1 MLPPLVEAVGLR
13 HTYGSGRVGL
23 AGVDLVVAPGERV
36 VLLGPNGSGKTTL
49 LRVLATALR
58 PDSGTL
64 RLLDRAVP
72 PAPPALRRRLGVL
85 PDHPAHLEPLSG
97 NENARLFAS
106 AAGLDARD
114 AKARVDEL
122 FGRLAL
128 AEAADDPVSAWSL
141 GMRRK
146 LLLTE
151 ALAHDPPIL
160 LLDEPSMGLDPPAVD
175 VLVELLGERAAAG
188 AATVAAVND
197 PVVAARI
204 ADRVVMLD
212 RGRVVADASPDALLG
227 ELGGGIRCEMEVAGP
242 PADAVR
248 VAGAATGVEVRLGG
262 DVVEARLVEGSQG
275 LPRLIS
281 ALVEAGVEIRSLRV
295 REPDLRDV
303 FRARTGRPLGG
314 APRP

>member
-1 MLPPLVEAVGLR
+1 VEAVGLH

-23 AGVDLVVAPGERV
+23 AGVDLAVAPGERV

-49 LRVLATALR
+49 LRVLATGLR
-58 PDSGTL
+58 PDSGSL
-64 RLLDRAVP
+64 RLLDRTVP
-72 PAPPALRRRLGVL
+72 PARPALRRRMGVL

-97 NENARLFAS
+97 AENAHLFAS
-106 AAGLDARD
+106 AAGLDRRD
-114 AKARVDEL
+114 AQARVDAL
-122 FGRLAL
+122 FERLAL

-146 LLLTE
+146 LLLVE
-151 ALAHDPPIL
+151 ALAHDPAIL

-212 RGRVVADASPDALLG
+212 RGRVVADASPGALLE
-227 ELGGGIRCEMEVAGP
+227 ELGGGIRCEVEVAGP

-248 VAGAATGVEVRLGG
+248 VAGAVVGV
-262 DVVEARLVEGSQG
+262 DVHHSANVLEARLVGGSAG
-275 LPRLIS
+275 LPRLVS
-281 ALVEAGVEIRSLRV
+281 ALVEEGVEIRSFRV

-314 APRP
+314 AERP